1 MQLTIN
7 LPDKTPNEQV
17 LRFINMFEEILK
29 KEGVLAKIG
38 RPLSSNDAWDNLDIE
53 EIAVDTGIAD
63 FAENHDY
70 YLYGNPKQC

>member
-29 KEGVLAKIG
+29 KEGVLAQID

-53 EIAVDTGIAD
+53 AIAVDTGIVN
-63 FAENHDY
+63 FVEHHDY
-70 YLYGNPKQC
+70 

>member
-7 LPDKTPNEQV
+7 LPDKTPREQI
-17 LRFINMFEEILK
+17 LHFINMFEEILK
-29 KEGVLAKIG
+29 KEGVLAQIG

-53 EIAVDTGIAD
+53 AIAVDTGIVN